1 MQLDYKLAAMLKEAA
16 KLGAQEALVQANIIP
31 AFIAKTKAYKLYGR
45 TTVDRWM
52 QTGQVHFHQDAP
64 NSKCL
69 VSVAD
74 LAAVAASQSL
84 VQYITWDEKCLN
96 K

>member
-1 MQLDYKLAAMLKEAA
+1 MKLDYKLAAMLKDAA
-16 KLGAQEALVQANIIP
+16 KLGAQEALVQANIVP
-31 AFIAKTKAYKLYGR
+31 SFISKSRAYKLYGR
-45 TTVDRWM
+45 TTVDRWL
-52 QTGQVHFHQDAP
+52 QNGQVHFHQDAP

-84 VQYITWDEKCLN
+84 VQYIAWDEKSP
-96 K
+96 KK